1 MTKSII
7 ETIYNAERTF
17 YAEAVT
23 TEEYRRAKK
32 EFCESYEKLF
42 NTLDERQKSALEKL
56 FNLRCN
62 VESAG
67 QIKKFKDGFIT
78 GFKLAQE
85 VFCDN

>member
-32 EFCESYEKLF
+32 EFCESYEKFF
-42 NTLDERQKSALEKL
+42 NALDEKQKSALEKL